1 MIASGSGDEPY
12 AEHDGAVLLLLLLA
26 GLVAVLGLT
35 LRGITGLV
43 RARRTGPGGQVF
55 LAPAAVL
62 AWGATAGM
70 YTWGLLHLFFF
81 DDHAQAQACHRVLGS
96 GEVSG
101 YVPTFLPLHFGC
113 RAGDGRVVEA
123 VIPSYL
129 NPATALLGIAALTL
143 TGFAVTRRTREAVP
157 E

>member
-1 MIASGSGDEPY
+1 MIAYGSGDEPY

-26 GLVAVLGLT
+26 GLVAVLWLT

-43 RARRTGPGGQVF
+43 RAGRTGPDGQAL
-55 LAPAAVL
+55 LAPAAAL
-62 AWGATAGM
+62 TWGATAGM
-70 YTWGLLHLFFF
+70 YTWGLLHLFLF
-81 DDHAQAQACHRVLGS
+81 DDHAQAQACHRVLGG

-129 NPATALLGIAALTL
+129 NPAVALLGIAALTL
-143 TGFAVTRRTREAVP
+143 TGFAVTRRAREAVP